1 MHEGLS
7 NSSVSMDRFRR
18 DLENRIRGEV
28 SFDPLTRGLYSTDA
42 SIYQID
48 PVAVVIPEDEADVCA
63 AVASAAEHSVSIL
76 PRGGGTSLAGQAVAA
91 SLIIDFSKRLNQ
103 ILEIHPEQGWVRIQP
118 GVVRDELNAAL
129 ARYGLFFPIDP
140 STGNRANMGGMI
152 GNDASG
158 ARSILYGKTVD
169 HVLETR
175 VLLSDG
181 NIVHFKDLS
190 NDEYEQLAASSS
202 REGIIHRRFREI
214 VEANRDEIELR
225 YPKKSRR
232 VGGYNLD
239 EYIRGNRWNLSKLMT
254 GSEGTLGILLEAKLR
269 LSPLPKRTVLCI
281 VHFRDLQEAI
291 RAVQPILKHGPSAV
305 EILDRTIT
313 SLIDK
318 NPALSRMADFM
329 EDDPEALL
337 IVEFCGNSVEELREK
352 TQELIADLK
361 SRGVGYAYPERFER
375 AEQAR
380 VWQVR
385 KDGLGI
391 MLNVPGN
398 RKPVAFIEDAS
409 VPLDALPEYVAR
421 VQEICARHQTQTA
434 LYAHASVGVIHV
446 RPLLD
451 LRQREDIERMKAI
464 AEETFELVHRLGGAL
479 SAEHGDGLARS
490 PFMERFFGPRI
501 YQAFK
506 EIKRLFDPANL
517 MNPGKIVDAEPL
529 DSHLRYGENYRP
541 QSRET
546 IYHYRTHGGFAQEVE
561 LCTGIGA
568 CHKTLQGTMCPSYI
582 ATRDEEHST
591 RGRANAL
598 RLAMTGQL
606 GPEAMTGGRLFRA
619 MELCLSCKSCKSE
632 CPSNVDMAKLKSE
645 FLQSYHDRHGVSL
658 REKLIASSSDL
669 APLFS
674 GWPAPLVNRI
684 QNTRL
689 FRKTLEWIAGF
700 DSRRRLPEYAREPFS
715 HWLAKRSACPSKSSR
730 KVVLFRDTYLN
741 YHTPRIGIAAVELL
755 ESCGYEVIPARAG
768 CCQRPRISHGFLRE
782 AKRQGEK
789 TLRAL
794 DAYIQQGLPVV
805 VCEPS
810 CASAL
815 TDDLPDLMDDE
826 DLARRIVENV
836 TMIDVFL
843 HREILAG
850 NLTCGFTS
858 PFRNIFIH
866 AHCHQEV
873 LYGTEAMQALL
884 ARASGTT
891 VTVIDS
897 GCCGMAGSFGHEI
910 EHYELSMKIGEDR
923 LFEQIRRM
931 PGGAAL
937 IACGFSC
944 RHQIADG
951 TGINALHWVETL
963 RGNTTA

>member
-1 MHEGLS
+1 M
-7 NSSVSMDRFRR
+7 
-18 DLENRIRGEV
+18 
-28 SFDPLTRGLYSTDA
+28 YSTDA
-42 SIYQID
+42 SIYRID
-48 PVAVVIPEDEADVCA
+48 PVAVVIPLDEADVRA
-63 AVASAAEHSVSIL
+63 AVATAAEQGVSIL
-76 PRGGGTSLAGQAVAA
+76 PRGGGTSLAGQAVGA
-91 SLIIDFSKRLNQ
+91 SLVIDFSKRLNR
-103 ILEIHPEQGWVRIQP
+103 ILEVNVQQGWVRVQP

-129 ARYGLFFPIDP
+129 ARQGLFFPIDP
-140 STGNRANMGGMI
+140 STGNRANIGGMI

-175 VLLSDG
+175 ILLSDG
-181 NIVHFKDLS
+181 NILHFKEQS
-190 NDEYEQLAASSS
+190 REEYEQVASAPS
-202 REGIIHRRFREI
+202 REGTIYRRFREI
-214 VEANRDEIELR
+214 VEANRAEIDRR
-225 YPKKSRR
+225 YPHRSRR

-239 EYIRGNRWNLSKLMT
+239 EFIRDDRWNLSKLMT
-254 GSEGTLGILLEAKLR
+254 GSEGTLGTLLEAKLR
-269 LSPLPKRTVLCI
+269 LSPLPKRTALCI

-291 RAVQPILKHGPSAV
+291 RTVQPILKHGPSAV
-305 EILDRTIT
+305 EIIDRTIT
-313 SLIDK
+313 SLVYK

-337 IVEFCGNSVEELREK
+337 IVEFCGDSVEELREK
-352 TQELIADLK
+352 TRGLIADLK

-421 VQEICARHQTQTA
+421 VQAICARHRTQTA

-490 PFMERFFGPRI
+490 PFMERSFGPRI

-506 EIKRLFDPANL
+506 EIKPLFDPANL

-541 QSRET
+541 QSWKT
-546 IYHYRTHGGFAQEVE
+546 LYHYRTHGGFTQEVE

-568 CHKTLQGTMCPSYI
+568 CRKTLQGTMCPSYI

-606 GPEAMTGGRLFRA
+606 GPEALTSDRLFQA

-645 FLQSYHDRHGVSL
+645 FLQRYHDRHGVSL
-658 REKLIASSSDL
+658 RERMVASSSDF
-669 APLFS
+669 APLFA

-684 QNTRL
+684 QKTRL
-689 FRKTLEWIAGF
+689 FRKMLEWIAGF
-700 DSRRRLPEYAREPFS
+700 DSRRQLPEYAREPFS
-715 HWLAKRSACPSKSSR
+715 QWLAKRSPRPSKSKR
-730 KVVLFRDTYLN
+730 KVVLFRDTYLD
-741 YHTPRIGIAAVELL
+741 YYTPSIGISAVELL
-755 ESCGYEVIPARAG
+755 ESCGYEAIPARAG

-782 AKRQGEK
+782 AKRIGEK

-794 DAYIQQGLPVV
+794 DASIQQGLPVV

-843 HREILAG
+843 HREVLAG
-850 NLTCGFTS
+850 HLSCGFTS
-858 PFRNIFIH
+858 PYREVFIH
-866 AHCHQEV
+866 GHCHQEA
-873 LYGTEAMQALL
+873 LYGTEAMRALL
-884 ARASGTT
+884 ARVPGMA

-897 GCCGMAGSFGHEI
+897 GCCGMAGSFGHEK
-910 EHYELSMKIGEDR
+910 EHYDLSMKIGEDR
-923 LFEQIRRM
+923 LFERVRQL
-931 PGGAAL
+931 PQGAAL
-937 IACGFSC
+937 VACGFSC

-951 TGINALHWVETL
+951 TGVQALHWVETI
-963 RGNTTA
+963 RGNVIR